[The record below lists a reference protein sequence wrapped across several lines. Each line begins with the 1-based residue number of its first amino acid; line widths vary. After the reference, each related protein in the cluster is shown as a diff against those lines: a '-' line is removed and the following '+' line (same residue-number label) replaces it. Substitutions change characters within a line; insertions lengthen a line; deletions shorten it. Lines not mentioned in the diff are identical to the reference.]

1 MAENRPQSRIQS
13 TSIRMCSLRL
23 QIDAVFA
30 YKSSLERKN
39 GGLLGE
45 ADVLARFCDSGQAGL
60 RRLLGQNLENQGWAV
75 RRAAM

>member
-30 YKSSLERKN
+30 YKSRDES
-39 GGLLGE
+39 
-45 ADVLARFCDSGQAGL
+45 
-60 RRLLGQNLENQGWAV
+60 RLVRNAV
-75 RRAAM
+75 